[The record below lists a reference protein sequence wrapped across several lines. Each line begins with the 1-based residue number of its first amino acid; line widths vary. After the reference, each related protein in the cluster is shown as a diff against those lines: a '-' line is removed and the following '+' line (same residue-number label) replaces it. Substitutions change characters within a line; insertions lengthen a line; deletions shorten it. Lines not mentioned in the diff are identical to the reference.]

1 MVRCLALKVLRGGER
16 LYELHVASLAK
27 KAAAFFDI
35 RLSLQLVD
43 RAPQPLDLRL
53 LGLHLAM
60 AGEGLHGVG
69 VISLIQWRSTFS

>member
-1 MVRCLALKVLRGGER
+1 
-16 LYELHVASLAK
+16 
-27 KAAAFFDI
+27 
-35 RLSLQLVD
+35 
-43 RAPQPLDLRL
+43 L